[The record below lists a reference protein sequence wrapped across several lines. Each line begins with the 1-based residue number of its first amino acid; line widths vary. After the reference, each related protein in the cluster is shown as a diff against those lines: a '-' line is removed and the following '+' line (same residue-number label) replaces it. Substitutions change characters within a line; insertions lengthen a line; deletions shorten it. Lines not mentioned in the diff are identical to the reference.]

1 MMSAEHRARNLLAL
15 NLLGVASLAL
25 YIARFL
31 RPYFILD
38 YISTPFLDLAVI
50 SGRQLNAALAFVGGF
65 LALFLLYA
73 LALFISRNTRTGL
86 AATLV
91 LLWGVVF
98 SVPLFLTYPVSA
110 NDIFGYAAHGEIIT
124 RFDANPLVFPASEFP
139 DARLAIYSGFRE
151 QVSNYGPLW
160 TWVEAGVVSAFGAV
174 NVLWPVLGF
183 KLVALGAY
191 LLTAVL
197 IYAILRRRMPEQAV
211 AGLLFFAWNPLVLF
225 EYAVNGHND
234 ALMAALVLAGVW
246 FWQVRRPLWMTLSL
260 TLALLVKI
268 PAALLLPI
276 FLLSAAR
283 RQDSRGDR
291 QFVAVAGSL
300 LIVMLVGVAYL
311 SLPQGAQG
319 LKFLLERADLFTH
332 SLPTL
337 IRQLLLPLLGDRSAN
352 AIARNGAL
360 LALGMCFI
368 VQLGRTWIRSDNA
381 IRYAYELWLVLL
393 LFVTLWFQPW
403 YVTWLV
409 PLAALFPC
417 SDTCVQTGLFSLTV
431 TWSYVVGGFIWLWAP
446 QLTGWRAGLG
456 SLLLFIGTSYGLPW
470 LYFLLSHWPGRHR
483 RAFVVK
489 SPAD

>member
-1 MMSAEHRARNLLAL
+1 MSAGHPAKNLLVL
-15 NLLGVASLAL
+15 NLLGVSSLVL

-38 YISTPFLDLAVI
+38 YINTPFLDLAVI
-50 SGRQLNAALAFVGGF
+50 SGRQLSAALAFLGTF

-73 LALFISRNTRTGL
+73 LALRTCRNTRTGL

-98 SVPLFLTYPVSA
+98 SVPLFLTYPISA

-124 RFDANPLVFPASEFP
+124 RFDANPLAFPASEFP
-139 DARLAIYSGFRE
+139 NARLAFYSGFRE

-160 TWVEAGVVSAFGAV
+160 TRVEAGVVSTFYAGS
-174 NVLWPVLGF
+174 VLWPVLGF

-197 IYAILRRRMPEQAV
+197 VYGILRRRAPEQAV
-211 AGLLFFAWNPLVLF
+211 NGLLFFAWNPLVLF
-225 EYAVNGHND
+225 EVAVNGHND

-246 FWQVRRPLWMTLSL
+246 MWELRRPLWMTLSL

-268 PAALLLPI
+268 PAALLLPV

-283 RQDSRGDR
+283 RQESRGDR
-291 QFVAVAGSL
+291 QFVALAGSL
-300 LIVMLVGVAYL
+300 LTVMLVGVAYL
-311 SLPQGAQG
+311 SLPQGAQA
-319 LKFLLERADLFTH
+319 LKFLLERAELFTH

-337 IRQLLLPLLGDRSAN
+337 VRQLLLPLLGEHPAN
-352 AIARNGAL
+352 AIARSGAL
-360 LALGMCFI
+360 FALGIYFI
-368 VQLGRTWIRSDNA
+368 VQLGRTWTHPDGALR
-381 IRYAYELWLVLL
+381 RAYELWLVLL
-393 LFVTLWFQPW
+393 LFATLWFQPW

-409 PLAALFPC
+409 PLAALFPR
-417 SDTCVQTGLFSLTV
+417 SDACVQTGLFSLTV
-431 TWSYVVGGFIWLWAP
+431 TWSYVVGGFVWRWAP
-446 QLTGWRAGLG
+446 RLTGWRAGLG
-456 SLLLFIGTSYGLPW
+456 SLLLFVGTSYGLPW
-470 LYFLLSHWPGRHR
+470 LYFLWSRRPGRHTP
-483 RAFVVK
+483 AFVVK